1 MLLLNANS
9 FSWDD
14 VMGFLKSI
22 VFEFGPK
29 LIIACLILWAGFK
42 LIKFLVKKLEKGFEK
57 KNLDLSL
64 RPFLISL
71 ISILLKVL
79 LILTVIGY
87 LGVEMTQFTAI
98 LASCGVAIGL
108 ALSGTLQNVAGG
120 VVLLVLR
127 PFRVGD
133 YIESNGFEGTVKE
146 IMIFT
151 TTLVTVDNKI
161 ITIPNGALSGA
172 SVINYS
178 KMEDRRIDI
187 KFNLAHGVD
196 IAKIN
201 PELIAIAKQDKRIF
215 TTPEPTVIVSITDL
229 AINIDIRFWCKNS
242 DYWDIMGE
250 MHEKVYNYLVK
261 ENIALPHPKLD
272 LIKE

>member
-1 MLLLNANS
+1 MLLMNADGFTWADFIN
-9 FSWDD
+9 
-14 VMGFLKSI
+14 FLKNV

-29 LIIACLILWAGFK
+29 LIIACLILWIGFK
-42 LIKFLVKKLEKGFEK
+42 LIRFLIKKLEKGFEK

-64 RPFLISL
+64 RPFLISI
-71 ISILLKVL
+71 ISILLKIL

-133 YIESNGFEGTVKE
+133 YIEAQGYEGTVKE

-151 TTLVTVDNKI
+151 TTLVTVDNKV
-161 ITIPNGALSGA
+161 ITIPNGALSGS

-178 KMEDRRIDI
+178 KMEDRRIDV
-187 KFNLAHGVD
+187 KLKLAHGVD
-196 IAKIN
+196 ISQIN
-201 PELIAIAKQDKRIF
+201 SRLIEIARQDTRIF
-215 TTPEPTVIVSITDL
+215 TTPAPQVIVTITDL
-229 AINIDIRFWCKNS
+229 AVNVNLRFWCKNS
-242 DYWDIMGE
+242 DYWNVTGDI
-250 MHEKVYNYLVK
+250 HKAVYNYLVA

-272 LIKE
+272 LMK

>member
-1 MLLLNANS
+1 MLLLNADT
-9 FSWDD
+9 FTWAD
-14 VMGFLKSI
+14 VITFLKDV

-29 LIIACLILWAGFK
+29 LLIACLILWVGFK
-42 LIKFLVKKLEKGFEK
+42 LIRFLVKKIEKAFEK

-87 LGVEMTQFTAI
+87 LGIEMTQFTAI

-127 PFRVGD
+127 PFKVGD
-133 YIESNGFEGTVKE
+133 YIEAQGYEGTVKE

-151 TTLVTVDNKI
+151 TTLVTVDNKV
-161 ITIPNGALSGA
+161 ITIPNGALSGS

-196 IAKIN
+196 ISQIN
-201 PELIAIAKQDKRIF
+201 PRLIEIAKQDKRIF
-215 TTPEPTVIVSITDL
+215 STPEPTVIVSITDL
-229 AINIDIRFWCKNS
+229 AINVDLRFWCKNV
-242 DYWDIMGE
+242 DYWDVNADMQAA
-250 MHEKVYNYLVK
+250 VYNFLIS
-261 ENIALPHPKLD
+261 ENIALPYPKVD
-272 LIKE
+272 LKK

>member
-1 MLLLNANS
+1 MLLLNADA
-9 FSWDD
+9 FTWAD
-14 VMGFLKSI
+14 MITFLKDV
-22 VFEFGPK
+22 VFKFGPK
-29 LIIACLILWAGFK
+29 LLIACLILWVGFK
-42 LIKFLVKKLEKGFEK
+42 LIRFLVKKIEKTFEK

-87 LGVEMTQFTAI
+87 LGIEMTQFTAI

-127 PFRVGD
+127 PFKVGD
-133 YIESNGFEGTVKE
+133 YIEAQGFEGTVKE

-151 TTLVTVDNKI
+151 TTLVTVDNKV
-161 ITIPNGALSGA
+161 ITIPNGALSGS

-196 IAKIN
+196 ISQIN
-201 PELIAIAKQDKRIF
+201 PRLIEIAKQDKRIF
-215 TTPEPTVIVSITDL
+215 STPEPQVIVSITDL
-229 AINIDIRFWCKNS
+229 AINVDLRFWCKNA
-242 DYWDIMGE
+242 DYWNIMGDI
-250 MHEKVYNYLVK
+250 HTAVYNYLVSEK
-261 ENIALPHPKLD
+261 IALPHPKLD
-272 LIKE
+272 LMK

>member
-1 MLLLNANS
+1 MLLLNADA
-9 FSWDD
+9 FTWAD
-14 VMGFLKSI
+14 MITFLKDV
-22 VFEFGPK
+22 VFKFGPK
-29 LIIACLILWAGFK
+29 LLIACLILWVGFK
-42 LIKFLVKKLEKGFEK
+42 LIRFLVKKIEKAFEK

-87 LGVEMTQFTAI
+87 LGIEMTQFTAI

-127 PFRVGD
+127 PFKVGD
-133 YIESNGFEGTVKE
+133 YIEAQGYEGTVKE

-151 TTLVTVDNKI
+151 TTLVTVDNKV
-161 ITIPNGALSGA
+161 ITIPNGALSGS

-196 IAKIN
+196 ISQIN
-201 PELIAIAKQDKRIF
+201 PRLIEIAKQDKRIF

-229 AINIDIRFWCKNS
+229 AIDVDLRFWCKNS
-242 DYWDIMGE
+242 DYWNIMGDIHTE
-250 MHEKVYNYLVK
+250 VYNYLVK
-261 ENIALPHPKLD
+261 ENIPLPHQKID
-272 LIKE
+272 LIK

>member
-9 FSWDD
+9 FSWED
-14 VMGFLKSI
+14 VMGFLKTI
-22 VFEFGPK
+22 CFEFGPK
-29 LIIACLILWAGFK
+29 LIVACIILWAGFK

-151 TTLVTVDNKI
+151 TTLVTTDNKV
-161 ITIPNGALSGA
+161 ITIPNGAL
-172 SVINYS
+172 
-178 KMEDRRIDI
+178 
-187 KFNLAHGVD
+187 
-196 IAKIN
+196 
-201 PELIAIAKQDKRIF
+201 
-215 TTPEPTVIVSITDL
+215 
-229 AINIDIRFWCKNS
+229 
-242 DYWDIMGE
+242 
-250 MHEKVYNYLVK
+250 
-261 ENIALPHPKLD
+261 
-272 LIKE
+272 

>member
-1 MLLLNANS
+1 MLLLNADA
-9 FSWDD
+9 FTWAD
-14 VMGFLKSI
+14 MITFLKDV
-22 VFEFGPK
+22 VFKFGPK
-29 LIIACLILWAGFK
+29 LLIACLILWVGFK
-42 LIKFLVKKLEKGFEK
+42 LIRFLVKKIEKTFEK

-87 LGVEMTQFTAI
+87 LGIEMTQFTAI

-127 PFRVGD
+127 PFKVGD
-133 YIESNGFEGTVKE
+133 YIEAQGYEGTVKE

-151 TTLVTVDNKI
+151 TTLVTVDNKV
-161 ITIPNGALSGA
+161 ITIPNGALSGS

-196 IAKIN
+196 ISQIN
-201 PELIAIAKQDKRIF
+201 PRLIEIAKQDKRIF
-215 TTPEPTVIVSITDL
+215 STPEPQVIVSITDL
-229 AINIDIRFWCKNS
+229 AINVDLRFWCKNA
-242 DYWDIMGE
+242 DYWNIMGDI
-250 MHEKVYNYLVK
+250 HTAVYNYLVSEK
-261 ENIALPHPKLD
+261 IALPHPKLD
-272 LIKE
+272 LMK

>member
-1 MLLLNANS
+1 MLLLNADT
-9 FSWDD
+9 FTWAD
-14 VMGFLKSI
+14 VITFLKDV
-22 VFEFGPK
+22 VFKFGPK
-29 LIIACLILWAGFK
+29 LLIACLILWIGFK
-42 LIKFLVKKLEKGFEK
+42 LIRFLVKKIEKAFEK

-79 LILTVIGY
+79 LILTVVGY
-87 LGVEMTQFTAI
+87 LGIEMTQFTAI

-127 PFRVGD
+127 PFKVGD
-133 YIESNGFEGTVKE
+133 YIEAQGYEGTVKE

-151 TTLVTVDNKI
+151 TTLVTVDNKV
-161 ITIPNGALSGA
+161 ITIPNGALSGS

-196 IAKIN
+196 ISQIN
-201 PELIAIAKQDKRIF
+201 PRLIEIAKQDKRIF
-215 TTPEPTVIVSITDL
+215 STPEPQVIVSITDL
-229 AINIDIRFWCKNS
+229 AINVDLRFWCKNA
-242 DYWDIMGE
+242 DYWDIMGDI
-250 MHEKVYNYLVK
+250 HTAVYNYLVSEK
-261 ENIALPHPKLD
+261 IALPHPKLD
-272 LIKE
+272 LMK

>member
-1 MLLLNANS
+1 MLLLNADT
-9 FSWDD
+9 FTWAD
-14 VMGFLKSI
+14 VITFLKDV
-22 VFEFGPK
+22 VFKFGPK
-29 LIIACLILWAGFK
+29 LLIACLILWIGFK
-42 LIKFLVKKLEKGFEK
+42 LIRFLVKKIEKAFEK

-87 LGVEMTQFTAI
+87 LGIEMTQFTAI

-120 VVLLVLR
+120 VVILVLR
-127 PFRVGD
+127 PFKVGD
-133 YIESNGFEGTVKE
+133 YIEAQGYEGTVKE

-151 TTLVTVDNKI
+151 TTLVTVDNKV
-161 ITIPNGALSGA
+161 ITIPNGALSGS

-196 IAKIN
+196 ISQIN
-201 PELIAIAKQDKRIF
+201 PRLIEIAKQDKRIF
-215 TTPEPTVIVSITDL
+215 STPEPQVIVSITDL
-229 AINIDIRFWCKNS
+229 AINVDLRFWCKNA
-242 DYWDIMGE
+242 DYWNIMGDI
-250 MHEKVYNYLVK
+250 HTAVYNYLVSEK
-261 ENIALPHPKLD
+261 IALPHPKLD
-272 LIKE
+272 LMK

>member
-1 MLLLNANS
+1 MLLLNADA
-9 FSWDD
+9 FTWAD
-14 VMGFLKSI
+14 MITFLKDV
-22 VFEFGPK
+22 VFKFGPK
-29 LIIACLILWAGFK
+29 LLIACLILWVGFK
-42 LIKFLVKKLEKGFEK
+42 LIRFLVKKIEKAFEK

-87 LGVEMTQFTAI
+87 LGIEMTQFTAI

-120 VVLLVLR
+120 VVILVLR
-127 PFRVGD
+127 PFKVGD
-133 YIESNGFEGTVKE
+133 YIEAQGYEGTVKE

-151 TTLVTVDNKI
+151 TTLVTVDNKV
-161 ITIPNGALSGA
+161 ITIPNGALSGS

-196 IAKIN
+196 ISQIN
-201 PELIAIAKQDKRIF
+201 PRLIEIAKQDKRIF
-215 TTPEPTVIVSITDL
+215 STPEPQVIVSITDL
-229 AINIDIRFWCKNS
+229 AINVDLRFWCKNA
-242 DYWDIMGE
+242 DYWNIMGDI
-250 MHEKVYNYLVK
+250 HTAVYNYLVSEK
-261 ENIALPHPKLD
+261 IALPHPKLD
-272 LIKE
+272 LMK

>member
-1 MLLLNANS
+1 MLLLNADA
-9 FSWDD
+9 FTWAD
-14 VMGFLKSI
+14 MITFLKDV
-22 VFEFGPK
+22 VFKFGPK
-29 LIIACLILWAGFK
+29 LLIACLILWVGFK
-42 LIKFLVKKLEKGFEK
+42 LIRFLVKKIEKAFEK

-79 LILTVIGY
+79 LILTVVGY
-87 LGVEMTQFTAI
+87 LGIEMTQFTAI

-120 VVLLVLR
+120 VVILVLR
-127 PFRVGD
+127 PFKVGD
-133 YIESNGFEGTVKE
+133 YIEAQGYEGTVKE

-151 TTLVTVDNKI
+151 TTLVTVDNKV
-161 ITIPNGALSGA
+161 ITIPNGALSGS

-196 IAKIN
+196 ISQIN
-201 PELIAIAKQDKRIF
+201 PRLIEIAKQDKRIF
-215 TTPEPTVIVSITDL
+215 STPEPQVIVSITDL
-229 AINIDIRFWCKNS
+229 AINVDLRFWCKNA
-242 DYWDIMGE
+242 DYWDIMGDI
-250 MHEKVYNYLVK
+250 HTAVYNYLVTEK
-261 ENIALPHPKLD
+261 IALPHPKLD
-272 LIKE
+272 LMK

>member
-1 MLLLNANS
+1 MLLLNADT
-9 FSWDD
+9 FTWAD
-14 VMGFLKSI
+14 VITFLKDV

-29 LIIACLILWAGFK
+29 LLIACLILWVGFK
-42 LIKFLVKKLEKGFEK
+42 LIRFLVKKIEKAFEK

-87 LGVEMTQFTAI
+87 LGIEMTQFTAI

-127 PFRVGD
+127 PFKVGD
-133 YIESNGFEGTVKE
+133 YIEAQGYEGTVKE

-151 TTLVTVDNKI
+151 TTLVTVDNKV
-161 ITIPNGALSGA
+161 ITIPNGALSGS

-196 IAKIN
+196 ISQIN
-201 PELIAIAKQDKRIF
+201 PRLIEIAKQDKRIF
-215 TTPEPTVIVSITDL
+215 STPEPTVIVSITDL
-229 AINIDIRFWCKNS
+229 AINVDLRFWCKNA
-242 DYWDIMGE
+242 DYWNVMGDI
-250 MHEKVYNYLVK
+250 HTAVYNYLVSEK
-261 ENIALPHPKLD
+261 ISLPHPKLD
-272 LIKE
+272 LMK

>member
-9 FSWDD
+9 FSWED
-14 VMGFLKSI
+14 VMGFLKTI
-22 VFEFGPK
+22 CFEFGPK
-29 LIIACLILWAGFK
+29 LIVACIILWAGFK

-127 PFRVGD
+127 PFKVGD
-133 YIESNGFEGTVKE
+133 YIEAQGYEGTVKE

-151 TTLVTVDNKI
+151 TTLVTVDNKV
-161 ITIPNGALSGA
+161 ITIPNGALSGS

-196 IAKIN
+196 ISQIN
-201 PELIAIAKQDKRIF
+201 PRLIEIAKQDKRIF
-215 TTPEPTVIVSITDL
+215 STPEPTVIVSITDL
-229 AINIDIRFWCKNS
+229 AINVDLRFWCKNA
-242 DYWDIMGE
+242 DYWNVMGDI
-250 MHEKVYNYLVK
+250 HTAVYNYLVSEK
-261 ENIALPHPKLD
+261 ISLPHPKLD
-272 LIKE
+272 LMK

>member
-1 MLLLNANS
+1 MLLLNADA
-9 FSWDD
+9 FTWAD
-14 VMGFLKSI
+14 MITFLKDV
-22 VFEFGPK
+22 VFKFGPK
-29 LIIACLILWAGFK
+29 LLIACLILWVGFK
-42 LIKFLVKKLEKGFEK
+42 LIRFLVKKIEKTFEK

-87 LGVEMTQFTAI
+87 LGIEMTQFTAI

-127 PFRVGD
+127 PFKVGD
-133 YIESNGFEGTVKE
+133 YIEAQGYEGTVKE

-151 TTLVTVDNKI
+151 TTLVTVDNKV
-161 ITIPNGALSGA
+161 ITIPNGALSGS

-196 IAKIN
+196 ISQIN
-201 PELIAIAKQDKRIF
+201 PRLIEIAKQDKRIF
-215 TTPEPTVIVSITDL
+215 STPEPQVIVSITDL
-229 AINIDIRFWCKNS
+229 AINVDLRFWCKNA
-242 DYWDIMGE
+242 DYWDIMGDI
-250 MHEKVYNYLVK
+250 HTAVYNYLVSEK
-261 ENIALPHPKLD
+261 IALPHPKLD
-272 LIKE
+272 LMK

>member
-1 MLLLNANS
+1 MLLLNADA
-9 FSWDD
+9 FTWAD
-14 VMGFLKSI
+14 MITFLKDV
-22 VFEFGPK
+22 VFKFGPK
-29 LIIACLILWAGFK
+29 LLIACLILWVGFK
-42 LIKFLVKKLEKGFEK
+42 LIRFLVKKIEKTFEK

-87 LGVEMTQFTAI
+87 LGIEMTQFTAI

-127 PFRVGD
+127 PFKVGD
-133 YIESNGFEGTVKE
+133 YIEAQGFEGTVKE

-151 TTLVTVDNKI
+151 TTLVTVDNKV
-161 ITIPNGALSGA
+161 ITIPNGALSGS

-196 IAKIN
+196 ISQIN
-201 PELIAIAKQDKRIF
+201 PRLIEIAKQDKRIF
-215 TTPEPTVIVSITDL
+215 STPEPQVIVSITDL
-229 AINIDIRFWCKNS
+229 AINVDLRFWCKNA
-242 DYWDIMGE
+242 DYWDIMGDI
-250 MHEKVYNYLVK
+250 HTAVYNYLVSEK
-261 ENIALPHPKLD
+261 IALPHPKLD
-272 LIKE
+272 LMK